1 MNKKYMK
8 SMKKAAYTNFAAKIT
23 AASLA
28 TILAGASISMLG
40 FAANSAYASES
51 SSVTSSQTDN
61 SAKDSNL
68 QSDVNNTAAGFF
80 KSAMHNSSLTQEQ
93 REDAR
98 NAYETLL
105 GKMDR
110 PDWYDEKVTLG
121 KGDEY
126 PDSITRLKNSIS
138 YMRAIN
144 EFRKSIGLE
153 PMGVGLQETA
163 WAIND
168 SFYSA
173 NYTDHAHHY
182 NCFENLAWA
191 QYGDGTYNGGTT
203 PDTMTDAMEQWI
215 TEEKKIYDEYKN
227 KGLEPPHKEVG
238 HYLNFMNGDV
248 RSMGFTSGNISDEY
262 GSIATWDATTYD
274 PRFTLDEYEKL
285 LNGYINGDFGSS
297 NDSEDSDDTSN
308 SENTNNSGD
317 SATPEADNT
326 TPSAT
331 PDISNDAVDV
341 TYAPDADYTPE
352 ATDVIPYNTY
362 NYDANA
368 YTYDTNAYTYDTNA
382 YDYGYNTNAYDLTPY
397 VANTFD
403 TNAYTYDTNT
413 YDYGYDTN
421 AYTYD
426 TTAYDVAPYDTNAYT
441 YDANAYDYGYDA
453 NAYTYDTNAYDYSY
467 DANAYTYDTNAYD
480 YGYDANAYTYDTNT
494 YDYGYD
500 ANAYTYDATAYDYAY
515 DANAFDTSAYNTV
528 AEEPASTNDETASKP
543 ADASATASDETA
555 TPAATIDTLLQVVP
569 ADK

>member
-8 SMKKAAYTNFAAKIT
+8 SMKKTAYTNFAAKIT

-40 FAANSAYASES
+40 FAANSAYASEY

-68 QSDVNNTAAGFF
+68 QGDVDNTAAGFF

-173 NYTDHAHHY
+173 NYTHHAHHY
-182 NCFENLAWA
+182 NCFENLAWSD
-191 QYGDGTYNGGTT
+191 YGDGTYNGGTT
-203 PDTMTDAMEQWI
+203 LETMTDAMEQWV
-215 TEEKKIYDEYKN
+215 TEEKPRYDEYKS
-227 KGLEPPHKEVG
+227 KGLEPPHDDKVG
-238 HYLNFMNGDV
+238 HYLNFIDDSV
-248 RSMGFTSGNISDEY
+248 RSMGFTSGNISDKY

-308 SENTNNSGD
+308 SENTNNSDD
-317 SATPEADNT
+317 SATPEVDNT

-362 NYDANA
+362 DYDANA

-382 YDYGYNTNAYDLTPY
+382 YDYGYGPTD
-397 VANTFD
+397 
-403 TNAYTYDTNT
+403 YTYDPNT
-413 YDYGYDTN
+413 YNYGYDAN

-426 TTAYDVAPYDTNAYT
+426 TTAYDVAPYDANAYT
-441 YDANAYDYGYDA
+441 YDTTAYDYSYDANAYTYDTNVYNYGYDANAYDYGYDA
-453 NAYTYDTNAYDYSY
+453 NAYTYDTNAYDY
-467 DANAYTYDTNAYD
+467 
-480 YGYDANAYTYDTNT
+480 GYDPT
-494 YDYGYD
+494 
-500 ANAYTYDATAYDYAY
+500 AYTYDATAYDYAY
-515 DANAFDTSAYNTV
+515 DANVYDTSAYNTV
-528 AEEPASTNDETASKP
+528 AEEPASTNDETTSKP

>member
-8 SMKKAAYTNFAAKIT
+8 SMKKTAYTNFAAKIT

-61 SAKDSNL
+61 SAKDFNL

-173 NYTDHAHHY
+173 NIEDHAHYY

-215 TEEKKIYDEYKN
+215 TDEKKIYDEYKN

-248 RSMGFTSGNISDEY
+248 RSMGFTSGNISDKY

-308 SENTNNSGD
+308 SESTNNSDD
-317 SATPEADNT
+317 SATPEVDNT

-331 PDISNDAVDV
+331 PDVSNDAVDV

-382 YDYGYNTNAYDLTPY
+382 Y
-397 VANTFD
+397 
-403 TNAYTYDTNT
+403 TYDT
-413 YDYGYDTN
+413 
-421 AYTYD
+421 
-426 TTAYDVAPYDTNAYT
+426 
-441 YDANAYDYGYDA
+441 NAYDYGYDA
-453 NAYTYDTNAYDYSY
+453 NAYTYDANAYDYSY

>member
-68 QSDVNNTAAGFF
+68 QGDVDNTAAGFF

-227 KGLEPPHKEVG
+227 KGLEPPHDKVG

-248 RSMGFTSGNISDEY
+248 RSMGFTSGNISDKY

-308 SENTNNSGD
+308 SENTNNSDD
-317 SATPEADNT
+317 SATPEVDNT

-362 NYDANA
+362 DYDANA

-382 YDYGYNTNAYDLTPY
+382 YDYGYD
-397 VANTFD
+397 ANT
-403 TNAYTYDTNT
+403 YTYDTS
-413 YDYGYDTN
+413 
-421 AYTYD
+421 
-426 TTAYDVAPYDTNAYT
+426 AYDVTPYDANAYT
-441 YDANAYDYGYDA
+441 YDANAYDYGYDPS
-453 NAYTYDTNAYDYSY
+453 AYTY
-467 DANAYTYDTNAYD
+467 DANAYTYDVNAYD
-480 YGYDANAYTYDTNT
+480 YGYDPTAYTYDANTYTYDANTYDYSYDPTAYTYDTS
-494 YDYGYD
+494 
-500 ANAYTYDATAYDYAY
+500 AYDYAY
-515 DANAFDTSAYNTV
+515 DANVYDTSAYNTV
-528 AEEPASTNDETASKP
+528 AEEPASTNDETTSKP

-555 TPAATIDTLLQVVP
+555 MPAATIDTLLQVVP